1 MKKENIPKNI
11 GNSPA
16 VAAGSVLRKKRG
28 GYGWMDLLKRKV
40 LIAECKTEEVIDDES
55 IMERHSLLVD
65 ISNTAHTRPRKL
77 T

>member
-1 MKKENIPKNI
+1 
-11 GNSPA
+11 
-16 VAAGSVLRKKRG
+16 
-28 GYGWMDLLKRKV
+28 MDLLKRKV
-40 LIAECKTEEVIDDES
+40 LIAECKIEEVIDDES